1 MKVELSDHA
10 GGASVSF
17 GELPLVLTVDEARR
31 VLRIG
36 RRQLYQ
42 AIARRDVHTVKVG
55 RSIRIPRSSLE
66 AWLADPD
73 HALTVNARSARAH
86 SAVTP
91 ANFTSQCHRHT
102 A

>member
-1 MKVELSDHA
+1 MKVEALERAAA
-10 GGASVSF
+10 GSMTF

-66 AWLADPD
+66 AWLAEPD
-73 HALTVNARSARAH
+73 QEAAQIRPQS
-86 SAVTP
+86 
-91 ANFTSQCHRHT
+91 
-102 A
+102 

>member
-1 MKVELSDHA
+1 MKVEVSDHP
-10 GGASVSF
+10 GGGSMSF

-66 AWLADPD
+66 AWLAE
-73 HALTVNARSARAH
+73 
-86 SAVTP
+86 P
-91 ANFTSQCHRHT
+91 AQEPEQS
-102 A
+102 

>member
-1 MKVELSDHA
+1 MKVKVSERT

-66 AWLADPD
+66 TWLADPD
-73 HALTVNARSARAH
+73 FERAQG
-86 SAVTP
+86 AG
-91 ANFTSQCHRHT
+91 
-102 A
+102 

>member
-1 MKVELSDHA
+1 MKMEVSGVA
-10 GGASVSF
+10 RGATMSF

-66 AWLADPD
+66 AWLTEPD
-73 HALTVNARSARAH
+73 QEPEQSG
-86 SAVTP
+86 P
-91 ANFTSQCHRHT
+91 
-102 A
+102 

>member
-1 MKVELSDHA
+1 MKMEVSEGA
-10 GGASVSF
+10 GGATMSF
-17 GELPLVLTVDEARR
+17 AELPLVLTVDEARR

-66 AWLADPD
+66 AWLAEPVQ
-73 HALTVNARSARAH
+73 AAAERPQS
-86 SAVTP
+86 
-91 ANFTSQCHRHT
+91 
-102 A
+102 

>member
-1 MKVELSDHA
+1 MKLEGGRANVSERA
-10 GGASVSF
+10 GSVSF

-66 AWLADPD
+66 TWLADPD
-73 HALTVNARSARAH
+73 YERA
-86 SAVTP
+86 SRRP
-91 ANFTSQCHRHT
+91 LG
-102 A
+102 

>member
-1 MKVELSDHA
+1 MKVELSDHG

-31 VLRIG
+31 ILRIG
-36 RRQLYQ
+36 RRQLYH

-66 AWLADPD
+66 AWLTEPGQEPEQS
-73 HALTVNARSARAH
+73 R
-86 SAVTP
+86 P
-91 ANFTSQCHRHT
+91 
-102 A
+102 

>member
-1 MKVELSDHA
+1 MKVYGGRAAVSERA
-10 GGASVSF
+10 GSASVSF

-55 RSIRIPRSSLE
+55 RTIRIPRSSLE
-66 AWLADPD
+66 AWLAEPD
-73 HALTVNARSARAH
+73 HE
-86 SAVTP
+86 P
-91 ANFTSQCHRHT
+91 AQSVR
-102 A
+102 

>member
-1 MKVELSDHA
+1 MKVEVFDHA
-10 GGASVSF
+10 GSASVSF

-55 RSIRIPRSSLE
+55 RTIRIPRSSLE
-66 AWLADPD
+66 AWLAEPD
-73 HALTVNARSARAH
+73 REPAQR
-86 SAVTP
+86 VTL
-91 ANFTSQCHRHT
+91 R
-102 A
+102 

>member
-1 MKVELSDHA
+1 MKMEVSE
-10 GGASVSF
+10 GASGATMSF

-42 AIARRDVHTVKVG
+42 AIARRDVLTVKVG

-66 AWLADPD
+66 AWLADRDPE
-73 HALTVNARSARAH
+73 
-86 SAVTP
+86 P
-91 ANFTSQCHRHT
+91 AQSRP
-102 A
+102 

>member
-1 MKVELSDHA
+1 MKLEGGRANVSERA
-10 GGASVSF
+10 GSASVSF

-42 AIARRDVHTVKVG
+42 AIARRDVHTLKVG

-66 AWLADPD
+66 AWLAEPD
-73 HALTVNARSARAH
+73 HEPAQS
-86 SAVTP
+86 VTLG
-91 ANFTSQCHRHT
+91 
-102 A
+102 

>member
-1 MKVELSDHA
+1 MKLKGGRANVSERA

-42 AIARRDVHTVKVG
+42 AIARRDVHTLKVG

-66 AWLADPD
+66 AWLAEPD
-73 HALTVNARSARAH
+73 HEPAQTV
-86 SAVTP
+86 TLG
-91 ANFTSQCHRHT
+91 
-102 A
+102 

>member
-36 RRQLYQ
+36 RRQLYE
-42 AIARRDVHTVKVG
+42 AIARRDLHTVKFG

-73 HALTVNARSARAH
+73 PQ
-86 SAVTP
+86 P
-91 ANFTSQCHRHT
+91 AQTLR
-102 A
+102 